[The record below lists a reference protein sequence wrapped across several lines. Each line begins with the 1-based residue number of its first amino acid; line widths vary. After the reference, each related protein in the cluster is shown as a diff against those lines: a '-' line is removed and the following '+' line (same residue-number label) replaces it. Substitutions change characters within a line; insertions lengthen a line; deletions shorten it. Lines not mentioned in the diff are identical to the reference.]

1 MFPTK
6 KKMSAKEELP
16 DQMLRFDCS
25 LAGSVATGRR
35 RLTLL
40 LVGLGVLML
49 GVTLTM
55 LLVGRFFPAMLAFVV
70 ALVTLFCWRMSHDLE
85 PLWIEVGEDEFSIYL
100 RSRRMRVPLPPRAA
114 RILTAGERA
123 HLVGLASAGGV
134 VAGAGGFD
142 SHLLG
147 EFELYASNLDNAV
160 LVEAG
165 VMRLI
170 LSPDDPSGF
179 IAALG
184 EPDPAYL
191 GPEFASL

>member
-1 MFPTK
+1 MSTDSKSPDPK
-6 KKMSAKEELP
+6 K
-16 DQMLRFDCS
+16 RFECT
-25 LAGSVATGRR
+25 LAGSISSGRS

-49 GVTLTM
+49 GVAVAM
-55 LLVGRFFPAMLAFVV
+55 LLSGRFFPATLSFVV
-70 ALVTLFCWRMSHDLE
+70 GLIALFCWRLSHDLE
-85 PLWIEVGEDEFSIYL
+85 PLWIEVEDTEFSIYL
-100 RSRRMRVPLPPRAA
+100 RSRRVRFPLPVRSA
-114 RILTAGERA
+114 RVLEANEKK
-123 HLVGLASAGGV
+123 HLVGLASAGGI

-165 VMRLI
+165 AVRLV
-170 LSPDDPSGF
+170 LSPDDPGGF
-179 IAALG
+179 VAALG
-184 EPDPAYL
+184 KPDPAYF